1 LTNFFEELSTNEGQ
15 KKFFDFILERV
26 QNEKE
31 EEAKA
36 LLEESFSKQ
45 ADGTFTAEY
54 SQEIIPKY
62 IAILKPE
69 YVEEVKN
76 IMINFEPKK
85 A

>member
-1 LTNFFEELSTNEGQ
+1 MNEGQ

-26 QNEKE
+26 QNGKE
-31 EEAKA
+31 EEAKT
-36 LLEESFSKQ
+36 LLEESFAKQ

-62 IAILKPE
+62 LAFLKPE

-76 IMINFEPKK
+76 IMVNFGPKK
-85 A
+85 APN